1 MKHQFFAAVLSFT
14 VVLFSGCSDIL
25 ERDLDG
31 FGVSLIAPP
40 DNHSTSSNVVAFRW
54 EAVPQA
60 AGYRIQ
66 IATPNIANAVTFL
79 VDSVITTTSFSFP
92 LPPAAYSWRVRAENA
107 NSATGYSERSLVVL
121 ESNSLDG
128 LTPILQ
134 QPGSNAAVRNAS
146 ITFSWSALTGAEDYR
161 FEVREGTQT
170 GALVLAQLVEGT
182 TVSLND
188 LAEGTYSWG
197 VQGQNATSTSAFSY
211 RSLRV
216 DRTAP
221 TTPVLLTPA
230 ANSTLPNTET
240 TFSWQSGADLATGTR
255 DSLFIL
261 TTTQEPVRSL
271 LATSTSYTDSLG
283 TGSYTWFVRTIDDAG
298 NASSSA
304 ARSLTI
310 Q

>member
-1 MKHQFFAAVLSFT
+1 MKQLLLPAVIASIL
-14 VVLFSGCSDIL
+14 VVSGGCADII

-79 VDSVITTTSFSFP
+79 VDSVVTTTSFSFP
-92 LPPAAYSWRVRAENA
+92 LQPGAYSWRVRAENA
-107 NSATGYSERSLVVL
+107 NSSTGYSERSLVVI
-121 ESNSLDG
+121 ESNTLEG
-128 LTPILQ
+128 LTPLLQ
-134 QPGSNAAVRNAS
+134 APGSNAALRATS
-146 ITFSWSALTGAEDYR
+146 ITFTWAALNGAEDYR
-161 FEVREGTQT
+161 FEVRNGSQT
-170 GALVLAQLVEGT
+170 GELVLAQLVEAT
-182 TVSLND
+182 SVTLTD
-188 LAEGTYSWG
+188 LSEGTYTWG
-197 VQGQNATSTSAFSY
+197 VQGQSTTSSSAFSY

-216 DRTAP
+216 DRTVP
-221 TTPVLLTPA
+221 STPVLLTPA
-230 ANSTLPNTET
+230 ASSTLPNTAL
-240 TFSWQSGADLATGTR
+240 TFSWQSGTDLATGTR

-261 TTTQEPVRSL
+261 TNTQEPVRSL
-271 LATSTSYTDSLG
+271 LATTTSYTDSLG

-304 ARSLTI
+304 ARSLII